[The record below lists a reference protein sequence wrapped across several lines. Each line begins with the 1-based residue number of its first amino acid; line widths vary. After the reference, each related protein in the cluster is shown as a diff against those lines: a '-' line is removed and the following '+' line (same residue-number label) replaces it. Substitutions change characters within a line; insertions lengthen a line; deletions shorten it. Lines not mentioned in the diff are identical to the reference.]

1 MLSTRI
7 FALGLIAAG
16 LSAGVLTAKEHA
28 INNSLEEAL
37 QHSGYLHAP
46 LYHTSG
52 ISLEEEADTKN
63 VLDSMILDGDWNV
76 TGSHAEKIAGDTMAM
91 SVNFDTGNMR
101 AKGSPDDPDYATYG
115 NAVARLNLGGISLD
129 RFNRLCL
136 VIEPQCPGIRVVNIN
151 LSFNNRYEPTKGY
164 NRPTGSHLIQ
174 LCNGAVN
181 RCYLEIADFR
191 RDCVDNIILS
201 VTVNGRDLPIAG
213 NAQFKIHSL
222 SAQKVD
228 KTEKVS
234 GWTPDKDHIIY
245 SQSGYFN
252 TDTKTA
258 ICHESLSG
266 KQFSIVD
273 ADNNKPVYT
282 GKISKNKTTVGSFGV
297 IDFTNITQPGNYLI
311 KAGENTTAPFAISG
325 KSLWTPSCWR
335 VLNFIFC
342 QRCGYAVPGVHS
354 LCHSDLFSFHNG
366 LKRPYSGGWHDA
378 GDLSQ
383 QTLQSA
389 DVSYA
394 LLELYERRR
403 DSDPVLAA
411 RLREEALW
419 GLDFVLRNR
428 LGDGYHAS
436 SMGLLIWQDGI
447 VDSHDD
453 IQTVRIQNLPY
464 DNYLYAAYEAYAAR
478 VLDDGTDPEMVL
490 YLKKAAAQD
499 YDYACAGF
507 KSKGFGGWI
516 SPYEHT
522 YCTSECQF
530 MATASWAASQLYALT
545 GDSRYA
551 DDARRHADYVISCQS
566 DEPVGK
572 DKISGFFYRNPDH
585 RSVIHFIHQS
595 REQILMQSF
604 AELCRTQPD
613 HADCQRWRH
622 SMEEYGNYIK
632 YLMKY
637 TLPYGMIPAGI
648 YRDDEHLDTDA
659 FFAVHLFPPQD
670 APQQFHTQASNGVE
684 VAPGYFVKRFPVW
697 FNIFNGNLAIH
708 TSMGKAAAICG
719 NTLNDPE
726 LITIARE
733 QLYWIVGKNPFNQ
746 SLIYGEGA
754 RYSSLNNFS
763 SGEIVGAM
771 PVGIR
776 TLGDSDDPY
785 WPQINNACYKE
796 VWLTSAGKW
805 LSLVAETDI

>member
-1 MLSTRI
+1 MLPTRKI
-7 FALGLIAAG
+7 ALSLIALT
-16 LSAGVLTAKEHA
+16 LSASVWPVCDAGFDD
-28 INNSLEEAL
+28 AL
-37 QHSGYLHAP
+37 QRSGYLHSP
-46 LYHTSG
+46 LHNTTG
-52 ISLEEEADTKN
+52 ISLEDEAASKL
-63 VLDSMILDGDWNV
+63 VLDSMILDGQWNV
-76 TGSHAEKIAGDTMAM
+76 TGSHASKVDGDTMAM
-91 SVNFDTGNMR
+91 LVNFDTGNLR

-115 NAVARLNLGGISLD
+115 NAVAVLDLGGVSLD

-136 VIEPQCPGIRVVNIN
+136 VIEPLCPGLRVVNIN
-151 LSFNNRYEPTKGY
+151 LSFTNRYEATKGF

-174 LCNGAVN
+174 LSNGAVN
-181 RCYLEIADFR
+181 RCYLEIGDFR
-191 RDCVDNIILS
+191 RDCVDNIALS
-201 VTVNGRDLPIAG
+201 VSINGRDLPIA
-213 NAQFKIHSL
+213 ADVLFRIHSI

-234 GWTPDKDHIIY
+234 GWIPDADHIIY
-245 SQSGYFN
+245 SQSGYLDS
-252 TDTKTA
+252 DTKTA
-258 ICHESLSG
+258 ICHRSLAG
-266 KQFSIVD
+266 KQFSIINND
-273 ADNNKPVYT
+273 DNTIVFS
-282 GKISKNKTTVGSFGV
+282 GKISKDKTTVGEFGV
-297 IDFTNITQPGNYLI
+297 IDFSSLTRPGNYCI
-311 KAGENTTAPFAISG
+311 KTDNITTAPFAISDN
-325 KSLWTPSCWR
+325 SLWTPSCWR

-354 LCHSDLFSFHNG
+354 LCHTDLFSCHNG
-366 LKRPYSGGWHDA
+366 LMRPYSGGWHDA

-394 LLELYERRR
+394 LLELYEHRK
-403 DSDPVLAA
+403 DTDPILAA

-453 IQTVRIQNLPY
+453 IRSVRVQNLPF

-478 VLDDGTDPEMVL
+478 VLDDGTDPEMVR
-490 YLKKAAAQD
+490 YLKKVAAED
-499 YDYACAGF
+499 YDFACDGF

-530 MATASWAASQLYALT
+530 MATASWAASQLFALT

-551 DDARRHADYVISCQS
+551 DDARRHADYVISCQC
-566 DEPVGK
+566 DKPVGK
-572 DKISGFFYRNPDH
+572 DKICGFFYRNPDH
-585 RSVIHFIHQS
+585 RSVVHFIHQS
-595 REQILMQSF
+595 REQIFMQTF
-604 AELCRTQPD
+604 AELCRTQPG
-613 HADCQRWRH
+613 HADCDRWRQ
-622 SMEEYGNYIK
+622 SMAAYGSYIK
-632 YLMKY
+632 YLMRY

-648 YRDDEHLDTDA
+648 YRDDEPLDTDA
-659 FFAVHLFPPQD
+659 FFAVHLFPPED
-670 APQQFHTQASNGVE
+670 APQQFKSQASKGIS
-684 VAPGYFVKRFPVW
+684 VAPGFFVKRFPVW

-719 NTLNDPE
+719 NVLHDPE
-726 LITIARE
+726 LMTIARE

-754 RYSSLNNFS
+754 RYPSLNNFS

-776 TLGDSDDPY
+776 SLGDSDEPY

-805 LSLVAETDI
+805 LSLVAETDA